1 MSTKTKKIKNS
12 NPKYNR
18 LLKNLENQSTDTI
31 LEWKTY
37 FKKCKVNPKCS
48 TEYFTM
54 AIQVCENILKERREN
69 NTYDR
74 FRKEIKQDLQL
85 C

>member
-1 MSTKTKKIKNS
+1 MSTKTITIENC

-18 LLKNLENQSTDTI
+18 LLKNLANQSTDII

-48 TEYFTM
+48 TEYFIM
-54 AIQVCENILKERREN
+54 AIQVCEDILKERIE
-69 NTYDR
+69 
-74 FRKEIKQDLQL
+74 K
-85 C
+85 

>member
-1 MSTKTKKIKNS
+1 MSTNSKKIEN
-12 NPKYNR
+12 NTTKYNN
-18 LLKNLENQSTDTI
+18 LKKNLIRQSTDTI

-54 AIQVCENILKERREN
+54 AIQVCEDILKERRE
-69 NTYDR
+69 
-74 FRKEIKQDLQL
+74 K
-85 C
+85 

>member
-18 LLKNLENQSTDTI
+18 LLKNLANQSTDTI

-37 FKKCKVNPKCS
+37 FKKCEVNPKCS
-48 TEYFTM
+48 TEYFIM
-54 AIQVCENILKERREN
+54 AIQVCEDILKERRE
-69 NTYDR
+69 
-74 FRKEIKQDLQL
+74 K
-85 C
+85 

>member
-18 LLKNLENQSTDTI
+18 LLKNLANQSTDTI
-31 LEWKTY
+31 LEWKAY
-37 FKKCKVNPKCS
+37 FKKCKVHPKCN

-54 AIQVCENILKERREN
+54 AIQVCENILKERRE
-69 NTYDR
+69 
-74 FRKEIKQDLQL
+74 K
-85 C
+85 

>member
-18 LLKNLENQSTDTI
+18 LLKNLANQSTDTI
-31 LEWKTY
+31 LEWKMY
-37 FKKCKVNPKCS
+37 FKKYKVNPKCN

-54 AIQVCENILKERREN
+54 AIQVCEDILKERRE
-69 NTYDR
+69 
-74 FRKEIKQDLQL
+74 K
-85 C
+85 

>member
-1 MSTKTKKIKNS
+1 MSTNNKKIEN
-12 NPKYNR
+12 NTTKYNR
-18 LLKNLENQSTDTI
+18 LLKNLANQSTDTI

-54 AIQVCENILKERREN
+54 AIQVCEDILKERRE
-69 NTYDR
+69 
-74 FRKEIKQDLQL
+74 K
-85 C
+85 

>member
-1 MSTKTKKIKNS
+1 MSNKIITIENS

-18 LLKNLENQSTDTI
+18 LLRNLANQSTDTI

-37 FKKCKVNPKCS
+37 FKKCKVDPKCN

-54 AIQVCENILKERREN
+54 SIQVCEDILKERRE
-69 NTYDR
+69 
-74 FRKEIKQDLQL
+74 K
-85 C
+85 

>member
-1 MSTKTKKIKNS
+1 MSTKTITIENS

-18 LLKNLENQSTDTI
+18 LLKNLANQSTDTI

-37 FKKCKVNPKCS
+37 FKKCKINPKCN
-48 TEYFTM
+48 TDYFIM
-54 AIQVCENILKERREN
+54 AIQVCEDILKERREN